1 MSRSKI
7 IIMVVILIILV
18 SSLGYLTYLV
28 QNGDDPLT
36 LFNLRAANEDEE
48 LEDLLAQGDTTPTPT
63 VAFTSNNPQASES
76 AGSISVS
83 PTLTST
89 PTPTPT
95 IEAVM
100 TVTPTPTLIKQLPVS
115 GITDNLNTT
124 VIGGFALILLALFL

>member
-7 IIMVVILIILV
+7 IIMVVILLILV

-28 QNGDDPLT
+28 QNGNDPLT

-63 VAFTSNNPQASES
+63 VAFISNNPEATES

-83 PTLTST
+83 PTLTS
-89 PTPTPT
+89 TPTPT

-124 VIGGFALILLALFL
+124 VIGALALILLA